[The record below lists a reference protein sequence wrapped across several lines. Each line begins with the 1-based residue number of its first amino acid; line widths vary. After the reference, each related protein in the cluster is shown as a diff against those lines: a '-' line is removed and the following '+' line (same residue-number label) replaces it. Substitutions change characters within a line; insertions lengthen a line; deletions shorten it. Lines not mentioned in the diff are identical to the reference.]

1 MTKLMLSTATALGLF
16 LTPTL
21 AEQAKTDATAAGNA
35 QIESQAGDGAAAAT
49 ATGADGSATSAK
61 SDRMNDASADAGSDA
76 SASTRT
82 AANEVDRQARDNA
95 TRSATQAGMTNVA
108 VIDRAFVLEGTN
120 SAGNKVYMIVN
131 PPGVLVG
138 IGGPVETASADMNS
152 GSATS
157 NASDTAAKANAD
169 MTVTGSI
176 SKDDASDK
184 PRAGEPADS
193 GYMATQAQPASP
205 AMWDIEAMDRDMKR
219 FGLDKSAQ

>member
-82 AANEVDRQARDNA
+82 AANDGDRQARDNA

-138 IGGPVETASADMNS
+138 IGGPVETASADMTS

-157 NASDTAAKANAD
+157 DASDAAAKAD

-184 PRAGEPADS
+184 PQAGEPADS

-205 AMWDIEAMDRDMKR
+205 AMWNTEAMERDMKR
-219 FGLDKSAQ
+219 YSLDKPAQ